1 VKRLHI
7 KVFCVTAIS
16 MLVLAGSAMAAG
28 TQKPGTYNGTGGNV
42 QQQVQ
47 GATASKTLGSLP
59 FTGLDLALIVGGGL
73 LLVIAGVSI
82 RRMASRK
89 A

>member
-1 VKRLHI
+1 MVCLVAVGAL
-7 KVFCVTAIS
+7 VFA
-16 MLVLAGSAMAAG
+16 AGSFAAPSAPPAYRG
-28 TQKPGTYNGTGGNV
+28 NAGNV
-42 QQQVQ
+42 QQEVK
-47 GATASKTLGSLP
+47 GSANTLGSLP

-82 RRMASRK
+82 RRVASRR